1 MPYMGDVLLLQEGVS
16 AGLFLTPT
24 DHAHVGPTT
33 EAARADACLTPH
45 IHRWWLPPPEA
56 TDFCR
61 VRCTAGTVVYSFAA
75 LGATFVREPGAG
87 RMAWMAMAHFTP
99 PLSSQDAEML
109 DLVRVDKARR
119 TICSCSEKVCPRG
132 ALHACDVVTRDTNL
146 ARAK

>member
-1 MPYMGDVLLLQEGVS
+1 MPASLRTSTGGGFPPPRPPTS
-16 AGLFLTPT
+16 A
-24 DHAHVGPTT
+24 AC
-33 EAARADACLTPH
+33 AARPARWCTRSPH
-45 IHRWWLPPPEA
+45 W
-56 TDFCR
+56 
-61 VRCTAGTVVYSFAA
+61 
-75 LGATFVREPGAG
+75 AG
-87 RMAWMAMAHFTP
+87 RMAWMAMANFTP